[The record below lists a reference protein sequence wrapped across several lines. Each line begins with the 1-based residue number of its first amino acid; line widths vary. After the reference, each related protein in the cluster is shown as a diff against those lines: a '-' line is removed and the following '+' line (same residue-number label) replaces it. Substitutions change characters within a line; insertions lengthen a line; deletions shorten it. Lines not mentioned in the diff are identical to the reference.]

1 MDTSNNKGNK
11 SAAIMNIIM
20 IVIAVAAVVFVTY
33 RYLHKNQSKP
43 KTNLKVMKKQ
53 KWTHK
58 DSVEWNEALKKA
70 HSETLAKQK
79 KNVKGAPM
87 ADVIKMAQRF
97 TKDRMDFPET
107 VSFEGS
113 PICRTDATGYSV
125 SQELV
130 ERSGDGTFLKFKY
143 NVKLIFL
150 GGSSTDKSRWTY
162 NDLSILNEA
171 SGREIVFGSPDS
183 WE

>member
-1 MDTSNNKGNK
+1 MDTSNNNRNK
-11 SAAIMNIIM
+11 SNAIMNIIM
-20 IVIAVAAVVFVTY
+20 IVIAIAAVVFVTY
-33 RYLHKNQSKP
+33 RYLHKDQNKSKV
-43 KTNLKVMKKQ
+43 KLKVMKKQ
-53 KWTHK
+53 KWTRQ
-58 DSVEWNEALKKA
+58 DSVEWNEAVKKA
-70 HSETLAKQK
+70 HSETVANQK
-79 KNVKGAPM
+79 KNVKGAQM
-87 ADVIKMAQRF
+87 ADVIKMAQKFAR
-97 TKDRMDFPET
+97 DRMDFPET

-113 PICRTDATGYSV
+113 PVCRTDATGYSV

-130 ERSGDGTFLKFKY
+130 ERSGDGTFLKFKF

-183 WE
+183 W